1 MAMNNKIEF
10 VLSLPIN
17 ELAEAIIQK
26 LNTVKGE
33 SISDNSTHENF
44 LTRQEVS
51 KKLNI
56 TLPTLHN
63 YTKRGL
69 IKSYKIGSR
78 ILYKESDI
86 DRAITEI
93 KFRHF

>member
-1 MAMNNKIEF
+1 MAMNNKLEF
-10 VLSLPIN
+10 VLSLPID
-17 ELAEAIIQK
+17 ELAEAIMQK
-26 LNTVKGE
+26 LNSVKGE
-33 SISDNSTHENF
+33 SISDNTTSENF
-44 LTRQEVS
+44 LTRKEVS

-93 KFRHF
+93 KFKQF